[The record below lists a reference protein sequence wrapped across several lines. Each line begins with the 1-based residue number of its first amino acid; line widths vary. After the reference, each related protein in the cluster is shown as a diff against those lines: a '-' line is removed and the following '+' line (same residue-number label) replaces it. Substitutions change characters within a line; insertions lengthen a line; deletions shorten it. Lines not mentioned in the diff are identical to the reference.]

1 MKKTTTCLVI
11 SILLLSIQSFS
22 NAISPINSIEIDST
36 FATPLNNRNCRQ
48 SLKGTVY
55 FQSPIKKIKYA
66 IVSLRDSKNNLI
78 EMFHTKGNAKYYFNV
93 KCNKTYTIESYKKEY
108 ESLKITINTTSKNRE
123 SIVKN
128 LIINSKRKK
137 GGEEVNL
144 MAGTL
149 NFDLNATRLNKPLK
163 YQLNKAIALIKTNPR
178 LIIRF
183 ESHTDCRA
191 PKHINE
197 YFSKKRIAILTDYVN
212 SKVEGNRTEGEA
224 FGERKPLN
232 RCVRGVKCSERE
244 HLMNRRTTF
253 VVTERDSIK

>member
-1 MKKTTTCLVI
+1 M
-11 SILLLSIQSFS
+11 
-22 NAISPINSIEIDST
+22 
-36 FATPLNNRNCRQ
+36 
-48 SLKGTVY
+48 Y
-55 FQSPIKKIKYA
+55 
-66 IVSLRDSKNNLI
+66 
-78 EMFHTKGNAKYYFNV
+78 HTKGNAKYYFNV

-232 RCVRGVKCSERE
+232 RCVRGIKCSERE